1 MFQNTPIAGPTMEC
15 FGNLMLMTSWARTV
29 LLLDRRLHVSEIS
42 TCWTDNGMFGNV
54 YGLSSYWTDDVMIQ
68 NCPIAGWTDDVMF
81 QNSYIAGWAD
91 DVMFE
96 NSYIIA
102 TDRAYNSN

>member
-1 MFQNTPIAGPTMEC
+1 MF
-15 FGNLMLMTSWARTV
+15 
-29 LLLDRRLHVSEIS
+29 
-42 TCWTDNGMFGNV
+42 
-54 YGLSSYWTDDVMIQ
+54 Q
-68 NCPIAGWTDDVMF
+68 NCPIAGWADDVMF

-102 TDRAYNSN
+102 TNVWDMDSYCDCKIKCIQLAELVLSQC